1 MSKKEIGLWCVMA
14 DFVALTAYAVFSE
27 GYFAFIP
34 VALELASS
42 SIWGV
47 QIVFDFL
54 IAMTVA
60 LGWCIADARRRNLGY
75 WPFVA
80 LTLTLGAIGPLAYL
94 IHRERVS
101 RPAADMSVAHAGLR
115 QAA

>member
-27 GYFAFIP
+27 GYFTFIP
-34 VALELASS
+34 VAADMVNSN
-42 SIWGV
+42 IWGV
-47 QIVFDFL
+47 QILFDFL
-54 IAMTVA
+54 IGLSIA
-60 LGWCIADARRRNLGY
+60 LGWCIADARKRDLAY

-80 LTLTLGAIGPLAYL
+80 LTFTLGAIGPLAYL
-94 IHRERVS
+94 IHRERATSSVS
-101 RPAADMSVAHAGLR
+101 EHAVRADL